1 MWSLGRVDDVLWSL
15 LMYSGITVM
24 PSHCCRIFGGCIM
37 ADTPLSFTSAWCMG
51 AGSVELAQ
59 LS

>member
-24 PSHCCRIFGGCIM
+24 PSHYCRVFRGCIM
-37 ADTPLSFTSAWCMG
+37 ADTALSFTSD
-51 AGSVELAQ
+51 
-59 LS
+59 